1 MPSSVLSHSLP
12 AAFPPESVCTLCPR
26 RCGAR
31 RTETE
36 GSGVCGMPA
45 FPVLA
50 RAALHTGEEPCISGT
65 RGSGTVFF
73 SGCSLHCIYCQ
84 NRPISH
90 ERYGR
95 PVTPERLAEIFRELE
110 AQGAHNI
117 NLVNPTHFVPAIL
130 AALERDRPA
139 VPIVYNSSGYERV
152 ETLRLLENAVDIYLP
167 DLKYVDGALSARFSH
182 ASDYFEYAAPAI
194 LEMARQTGPMELDD
208 EGLARRGT
216 LVRHLVLPGHI
227 RETMDV
233 LDWMALRLPKGVWIS
248 LLFQYTPVCAPADY
262 PELNRRLTRREC
274 DKAFRHLEE
283 LGLTDG
289 YVQER
294 ESAGTRYI
302 PAFDLTGVREKA

>member
-117 NLVNPTHFVPAIL
+117 NLVKKVVVKLIQCLNGQDLAGTIFAIL
-130 AALERDRPA
+130 IHI
-139 VPIVYNSSGYERV
+139 IVKLFV
-152 ETLRLLENAVDIYLP
+152 
-167 DLKYVDGALSARFSH
+167 
-182 ASDYFEYAAPAI
+182 I
-194 LEMARQTGPMELDD
+194 LN
-208 EGLARRGT
+208 
-216 LVRHLVLPGHI
+216 
-227 RETMDV
+227 
-233 LDWMALRLPKGVWIS
+233 
-248 LLFQYTPVCAPADY
+248 C
-262 PELNRRLTRREC
+262 
-274 DKAFRHLEE
+274 
-283 LGLTDG
+283 
-289 YVQER
+289 
-294 ESAGTRYI
+294 
-302 PAFDLTGVREKA
+302 